1 MKSLLN
7 KASGLKYKEV
17 HKFKGKTEGELALTI
32 LNLPNVIE
40 KAIDTKSMNEITE
53 YLYSITSL
61 YNKFYSEN
69 KVLTEE
75 DTELQESW
83 LVLTKVVYNINT
95 LLLNTLGIEVPEK
108 M

>member
-1 MKSLLN
+1 MISPQGYSYGKKPQSVN
-7 KASGLKYKEV
+7 PFWDEDTEPVYFKE
-17 HKFKGKTEGELALTI
+17 FT
-32 LNLPNVIE
+32 
-40 KAIDTKSMNEITE
+40 
-53 YLYSITSL
+53 
-61 YNKFYSEN
+61 EN